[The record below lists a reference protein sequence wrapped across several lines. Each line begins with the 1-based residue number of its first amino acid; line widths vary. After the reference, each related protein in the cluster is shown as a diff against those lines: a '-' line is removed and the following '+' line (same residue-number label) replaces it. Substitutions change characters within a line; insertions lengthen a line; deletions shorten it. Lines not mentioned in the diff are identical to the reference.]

1 MSADIK
7 LSKAQISKIIQWG
20 WYFGSW
26 LANLN
31 KKTLTSVAFPLARNN
46 LPVNNLAF
54 NAINKSERKISGKG
68 AVRTGKGFTLL
79 ILNEDMNDIIKF
91 IKSLEDSNV
100 LIDGITET
108 VKYEIKKKKDGFLLA
123 L

>member
-31 KKTLTSVAFPLARNN
+31 KKTLTSVAFPSARNN